1 MTCRACGREIPAGSA
16 RCNPCADRDRQR
28 VDIRARILWGE
39 DPEEIRDDCLRKGAL
54 TAELNADLR
63 AALQERRTHFRGR
76 GVQDLL
82 IALLLIVLGAGAFW
96 IHWAERHHQI
106 LLRPKTSAL
115 VLCGMIAL
123 PTCGVLLAM
132 RGIRRV
138 LIGGERCEAASDL
151 SELE

>member
-1 MTCRACGREIPAGSA
+1 MTCSACGREIPVGFA
-16 RCNPCADRDRQR
+16 RCGPCADRDRQG

-39 DPEEIRDDCLRKGAL
+39 DPEEVRDDWIRKGAPR
-54 TAELNADLR
+54 AEVHADLR
-63 AALQERRTHFRGR
+63 AALQERRTHFRVR

-82 IALLLIVLGAGAFW
+82 IALLLIALGAGALW

-115 VLCGMIAL
+115 VLCGMVAL

-138 LIGGERCEAASDL
+138 LIGGELSEAASDL